1 MKMTGETQ
9 IKYRRVHAIAI
20 GLANGTVDLN

>member
-9 IKYRRVHAIAI
+9 IKYRRAHAIAI
-20 GLANGTVDLN
+20 GFASGTVDLN